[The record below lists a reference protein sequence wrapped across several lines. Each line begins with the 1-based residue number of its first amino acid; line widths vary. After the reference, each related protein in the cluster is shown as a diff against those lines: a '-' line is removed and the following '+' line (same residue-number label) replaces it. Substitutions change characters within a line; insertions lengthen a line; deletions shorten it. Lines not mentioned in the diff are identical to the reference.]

1 MPQARVTVENVAA
14 EEASGAVAP
23 WKDALLVLDADET
36 HAFPPSLRFTVEAGS
51 AGVAGAVTTLGMA
64 PAEWRKLAA
73 AAAAAAAAEASGAP
87 VSCEVGEDSGVF
99 ITVADGSVEFSV
111 CRGAAMSSFLAPAKE
126 VAPAFEAAARITEQ
140 WVQ

>member
-1 MPQARVTVENVAA
+1 MPQVHVTVENVAA
-14 EEASGAVAP
+14 EEASGTVAP
-23 WKDALLVLDADET
+23 WKAAELVLDADET

-51 AGVAGAVTTLGMA
+51 AGVAGAVTTPGMA

-73 AAAAAAAAEASGAP
+73 AAAAAAVDASGDP

-99 ITVADGSVEFSV
+99 ITVADGSVEFGV

-126 VAPAFEAAARITEQ
+126 AAPAFEAAARITEQ